1 MCVFAMALNL
11 EITIF
16 KLITA

>member
-1 MCVFAMALNL
+1 MALNL